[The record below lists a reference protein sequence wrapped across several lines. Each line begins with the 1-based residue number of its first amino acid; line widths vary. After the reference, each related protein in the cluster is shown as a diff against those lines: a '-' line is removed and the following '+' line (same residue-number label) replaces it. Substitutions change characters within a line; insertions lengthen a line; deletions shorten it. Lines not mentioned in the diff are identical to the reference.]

1 MQCSEF
7 QEYLFIIRGTE
18 QLDVDPSH
26 MRTLLATTRL
36 RRLTVV
42 TAHSSLRRELT
53 GSKVESTNGRNTTNL
68 PRTWQLDY
76 RRQSIS
82 FRFALRSQV
91 ILESILDAFDE
102 LPFP

>member
-1 MQCSEF
+1 M
-7 QEYLFIIRGTE
+7 IIRGIE

-36 RRLTVV
+36 RRLTVIS
-42 TAHSSLRRELT
+42 TSPSYLRRHQSELT
-53 GSKVESTNGRNTTNL
+53 GNKVESTNGRNTTNL

-76 RRQSIS
+76 HQQSIS

-91 ILESILDAFDE
+91 ILESILDGFDE